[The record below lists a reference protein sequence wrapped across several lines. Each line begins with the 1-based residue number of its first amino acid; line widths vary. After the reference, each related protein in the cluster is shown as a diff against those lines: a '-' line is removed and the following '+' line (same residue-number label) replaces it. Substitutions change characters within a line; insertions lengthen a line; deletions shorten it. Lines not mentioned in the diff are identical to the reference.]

1 MATFGSLWLS
11 GRSVRDRRALVR
23 VHTNPS
29 PIQTHAERNAIDFCN
44 GPNLGRKECHPTG
57 ARRVARDEDHCLDVQ
72 SGHDR
77 CTRVVIARR
86 LAGWL
91 RAHIGPTDQP

>member
-57 ARRVARDEDHCLDVQ
+57 ARRVARETKTTASTCSLDMT
-72 SGHDR
+72 G
-77 CTRVVIARR
+77 A
-86 LAGWL
+86 LG
-91 RAHIGPTDQP
+91 